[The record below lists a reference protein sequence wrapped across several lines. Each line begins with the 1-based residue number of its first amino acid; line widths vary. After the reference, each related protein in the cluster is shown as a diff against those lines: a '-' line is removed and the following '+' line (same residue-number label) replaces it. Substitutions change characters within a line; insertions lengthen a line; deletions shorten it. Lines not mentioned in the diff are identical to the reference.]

1 MTISAVSAVAGRG
14 IARGVEVSSAHT
26 TRGLRIL
33 LTAQAQPTEG
43 EIVAAGSV
51 AVTLGERGTAPNV
64 EVVVVSVA
72 EASEAERAGVQ
83 AGDIIAAL
91 DGVHPSSMTDARSRL
106 SGQPGGDLVLEVL
119 RADVTLKFR
128 VLREAVRR

>member
-1 MTISAVSAVAGRG
+1 
-14 IARGVEVSSAHT
+14 VEVSSAHT

-33 LTAQAQPTEG
+33 LTARAQPAEG
-43 EIVAAGSV
+43 ETFAAGSV

-91 DGVHPSSMTDARSRL
+91 DGARPSSMTDARDRL
-106 SGQPGGDLVLEVL
+106 SGQPGSDLVLELL
-119 RADVTLKFR
+119 RAGATLKFR